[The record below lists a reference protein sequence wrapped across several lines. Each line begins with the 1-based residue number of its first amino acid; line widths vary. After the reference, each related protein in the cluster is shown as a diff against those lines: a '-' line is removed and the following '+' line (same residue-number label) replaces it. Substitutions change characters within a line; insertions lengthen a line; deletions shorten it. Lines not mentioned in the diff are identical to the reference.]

1 MTAATLLTGTETG
14 ATLAG
19 RTAAVTGAGR
29 GLGLETVRT
38 LLARGANVVANHRSW
53 SEGLDKL
60 AAADERLA
68 LVAGDIGEEDTAR
81 EIVETAVT
89 RFGGLDVAV
98 HNAAVTRDKPL
109 VSMSVEDWDE
119 VQRVNLRG
127 AFLLSRQAVRLM
139 LRRKAGRLIYLSSI
153 SGVAGNA
160 GQANYAASKAGL
172 HGLAKSVAQE
182 YARYNIRSVVVAPGM
197 LNTGLADSIPSKVR
211 DEKEARS
218 LIGICDSYSVAE
230 LIAFLAS
237 PVGDVVNA
245 TLVRA
250 DGGMAY

>member
-1 MTAATLLTGTETG
+1 MAQRFQNAQSLFPSLRGGTGVAGHGEGVAEPDEGFG
-14 ATLAG
+14 ATVACSQNVSQLCGFLIAG
-19 RTAAVTGAGR
+19 
-29 GLGLETVRT
+29 
-38 LLARGANVVANHRSW
+38 
-53 SEGLDKL
+53 
-60 AAADERLA
+60 
-68 LVAGDIGEEDTAR
+68 TAR

-218 LIGICDSYSVAE
+218 LIGICDSCSVAE